1 MKYKWIVLTNT
12 TLGVIMSSMNMN
24 ILMISLPAI
33 FRGLGID
40 PFAPGEFAY
49 LLWVLMGYSMVLA
62 TVLVTFGRISDMFG
76 RERVYTWGF
85 IIFSAAAVA
94 LSFIPSGSGNAGAL
108 VLIFLRM
115 VQAIGGGLLM
125 VNSTALLADAFPFSE
140 RGKALGINQVSFIVG
155 TFLGLIAGG
164 LVVGYDW
171 HLVFVLSVPFG
182 IAGSLWSVLRL
193 KRSQG
198 TGMASIDLPGNIT
211 LAGGLLSISLGL
223 TYALMPYGSSQMG
236 WRNPWVITSFIIG
249 VVLFIAFVEVE
260 RRAEAPLFKLSL
272 FSNRPF
278 TYGLLALFFNS
289 LARGAIMFLVTIW
302 LQGIFLPLHGYSWEE
317 TPFWAG
323 IYMIPMMLGMVV
335 MAPFAG
341 ILTDRYGARVFA
353 TLGMIIIAA
362 SFIGLSMLPYNFNT
376 PQFETLLFVN
386 GLGNG
391 LFSAPNTTAIMNSL
405 PPEDRAAGNG
415 MRQTFNN
422 IGASISMAIFFTM
435 LLTFLSN
442 QLPQQIAAMLSSYG
456 FPRQIVSF
464 LSSIPVS
471 GLLFGAFLGVAPTS
485 AIPSSLLSLL
495 PSKALQLLNSRTFL
509 PELLGPSFMSALRMA
524 LYISSTLVLTGAI
537 FSFMRGA
544 DVFPELKDESSPQ
557 RGS

>member
-1 MKYKWIVLTNT
+1 
-12 TLGVIMSSMNMN
+12 MSSMNMN

-49 LLWVLMGYSMVLA
+49 LLWVLMGYSIVLA
-62 TVLVTFGRISDMFG
+62 TILVTFGRISDMIG
-76 RERVYTWGF
+76 RERAYTWGF

-94 LSFIPSGSGNAGAL
+94 LSFIPSGSGNSGAL
-108 VLIFLRM
+108 ALIALRM
-115 VQAIGGGLLM
+115 IQALGGGLLM

-182 IAGSLWSVLRL
+182 VAGSLWSVFKL
-193 KRSQG
+193 KRTKGS
-198 TGMASIDLPGNIT
+198 GMISLDLLGNIT
-211 LAGGLLSISLGL
+211 LAGGLLAISLGL

-236 WRNPWVITSFIIG
+236 WSNPWVIASFAIG
-249 VVLFIAFVEVE
+249 VVLFIAFVEFE
-260 RRAEAPLFKLSL
+260 KRAEAPLFKLSL
-272 FSNRPF
+272 FKNKPF

-341 ILTDRYGARVFA
+341 MLTDKYGARIFA
-353 TLGMIIIAA
+353 TLGMVIIAA
-362 SFIGLSMLPYNFNT
+362 TFVALSMLPYDFNVL
-376 PQFETLLFVN
+376 QFEIIMFIN

-422 IGASISMAIFFTM
+422 IGSSISMAIFFTM

-442 QLPQQIAAMLSSYG
+442 QLPQQITAMLSSYG
-456 FPRQIVSF
+456 FPKQVISF

-471 GLLFGAFLGVAPTS
+471 GLLFGAFLGVEPAS
-485 AIPSSLLSLL
+485 SMPSSLLSLL
-495 PSKALQLLNSRTFL
+495 PPKVLELLNSRTFL
-509 PELLGPSFMSALRMA
+509 PQLLGPSFMSALRES
-524 LYISSTLVLTGAI
+524 LYISTVLVLLGAL
-537 FSFMRGA
+537 FSLMRGEKYVYESDFA
-544 DVFPELKDESSPQ
+544 QKNESSIEK
-557 RGS
+557 R